1 MARKIKTHK
10 TPEQRHAEAAA
21 LHETIAQQVEA
32 LATSEAWSQ
41 FLAFAGKFHRY
52 SLNNLLLI
60 LAQREN
66 ATQVAGYRTWQKLGR
81 QVRKGERGIRIFGGR
96 EVTETIEDETTGE
109 ETERRRTRFFPVSVF
124 DLAQTDPIEGAEP
137 IPENPADAHQLTGD
151 DPAGIAE
158 AVTEWLTGQGWTIE
172 HDQLGAGLNGYTSHD
187 DKRIVIAADISRAQA
202 AKTTLHEAA
211 HALMHAGITPT
222 EYHEHRGQ
230 CEVEAESVAH
240 VVAGILGLD
249 TSAYSVG
256 YVAGWSKGDADLIRQ
271 SASRVL
277 AAAHRIAEAITDVD
291 AD

>member
-1 MARKIKTHK
+1 MARKVKHTK
-10 TPEQRHAEAAA
+10 SPEQRRAE
-21 LHETIAQQVEA
+21 VEA
-32 LATSEAWSQ
+32 LQQSIAEQVEQLRQSEQWTR
-41 FLAFAGKFHRY
+41 FLAFAQTFHRY

-60 LAQREN
+60 LAQNPE
-66 ATQVAGYRTWQKLGR
+66 ATHVAGYRTWQKLGR

-137 IPENPADAHQLTGD
+137 IPENPAAAHQLTGD

-158 AVTEWLTGQGWTIE
+158 AVTDWLTGQGWTIE

-187 DKRIVIAADISRAQA
+187 DKRIVIAADISPAQT

-211 HALMHAGITPT
+211 HALMHTGITPT

-256 YVAGWSKGDADLIRQ
+256 YVAGWSKGDSDLIRQ
-271 SASRVL
+271 SATRVL
-277 AAAHRIAEAITDVD
+277 AAAHRIAEAITEDS